1 MQLNSIDVHSS
12 MEQKSAGY
20 AFSLL
25 LPHAATEVLKLNKL
39 TKQEIVSPSKVICNR
54 LSLINWSQ
62 SQIQNKNQNPIDKL
76 ASSARECVFAL
87 QWPSN

>member
-1 MQLNSIDVHSS
+1 MCVQLNSIDVHSS

-39 TKQEIVSPSKVICNR
+39 TKQEIVSPSKVTIFDQ
-54 LSLINWSQ
+54 LI
-62 SQIQNKNQNPIDKL
+62 PIPD
-76 ASSARECVFAL
+76 SE
-87 QWPSN
+87 